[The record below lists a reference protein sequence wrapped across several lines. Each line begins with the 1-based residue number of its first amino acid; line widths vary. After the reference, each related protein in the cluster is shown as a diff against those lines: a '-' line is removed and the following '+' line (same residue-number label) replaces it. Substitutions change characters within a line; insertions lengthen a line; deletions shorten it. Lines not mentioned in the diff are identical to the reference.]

1 MKPCTGSMI
10 FTITLNNNFKPEEIL
25 KIQKGH
31 LVKVVKNY
39 YTFNKN
45 KSKQWKKIL
54 LKLEVKEKTGIEI
67 KLLNT

>member
-1 MKPCTGSMI
+1 MKPGIGGIT

-54 LKLEVKEKTGIEI
+54 LKLGVKEKRGIGI
-67 KLLNT
+67 KLI